1 MIRDEDQLP
10 MMRNVILNDVGIKL
24 FSTKQIDLWIEFGFV
39 EACDREEAIEQFIE
53 RAKRLNRPPATQ

>member
-1 MIRDEDQLP
+1 